1 MSLLIGQHIK
11 AVLDADPASKAN
23 LKGRVYPVA
32 VTESAPAFPL
42 VVYSNTGTRPDETKD
57 GNSNDVVT
65 VVLVLLSEQYSE
77 GVSLMNHIRYLFE
90 GHKAQY
96 TQFEVTDCSLAG
108 SSEDYDD
115 NLAKYVFTISLTF
128 NTIDE

>member
-11 AVLDADPASKAN
+11 AVLDADPVAKAN
-23 LKGRVYPVA
+23 LKDRVYPVV
-32 VTESAPAFPL
+32 VTQSAPAFPL

-57 GNSNDVVT
+57 GNSNDTVT
-65 VVLVLLSEQYSE
+65 VVLILLSEKYKE
-77 GVSLMNHIRYLFE
+77 GIMLMNHIRYLFE

-96 TQFEVTDCSLAG
+96 AQFEVTDCSLSG

-115 NLAKYVFTISLTF
+115 GLAKYVFTISLTF

>member
-11 AVLDADPASKAN
+11 AVLDADPVTKAK

-32 VTESAPAFPL
+32 VPDSTPAFPL
-42 VVYSNTGTRPDETKD
+42 LVYQNTGTHPDETKD
-57 GNSNDVVT
+57 GNSNDTVT
-65 VVLVLLSEQYSE
+65 VVLVLLTDKYNE
-77 GVSLMNHIRYLFE
+77 GIMGMNHIRYLFE
-90 GHKAQY
+90 GKAAKY
-96 TQFEVTDCSLAG
+96 EMFEVLDCSLIG

-115 NLAKYVFTISLTF
+115 GLAKYVFTISLTF

>member
-11 AVLDADPASKAN
+11 AVLDADPVAKAN
-23 LKGRVYPVA
+23 LKDRVYPVV
-32 VTESAPAFPL
+32 VTQSAPAFPL

-57 GNSNDVVT
+57 GNCNDSVT
-65 VVLVLLSEQYSE
+65 VVLVLLSAQYNE
-77 GVSLMNHIRYLFE
+77 GINLINHIRYLFE

-96 TQFEVTDCSLAG
+96 AQFEVTDCSLSG

-115 NLAKYVFTISLTF
+115 GLAKYVFTISLTF